1 MSATQDTF
9 DGILTAV
16 AHDVSIPNK
25 AASREAVRV
34 AILAASREHHGR
46 VTAATIRPHL
56 PTWVATPQVGAVM
69 WALQRSGHLLRT
81 GQYAANGK
89 GGKARNRGKRSP
101 VYTVPGPIPAE
112 AVQP

>member
-1 MSATQDTF
+1 MSGAVQDTF
-9 DGILTAV
+9 DAVLSAV

-34 AILAASREHHGR
+34 AIMTAAREHGGR

-56 PTWVATPQVGAVM
+56 PTWCAPEQIGSVMNALRLAGYLVHLSWAPNGGTGSRNGAKPSHV
-69 WALQRSGHLLRT
+69 WRVT
-81 GQYAANGK
+81 GA
-89 GGKARNRGKRSP
+89 
-101 VYTVPGPIPAE
+101 IPAE